1 MERLVG
7 MSAWLVVMLAIGVGF
22 GMMLQRFTRSRR
34 DLKGAKAFVKSA
46 SKVHWRGSVPRL
58 LMWAFIAACALVA
71 AVRTAAG

>member
-1 MERLVG
+1 

-34 DLKGAKAFVKSA
+34 DLKGAKAFAKSA
-46 SKVHWRGSVPRL
+46 SKAHWRTSVPRL
-58 LMWAFIAACALVA
+58 LLWGFIAACALVA